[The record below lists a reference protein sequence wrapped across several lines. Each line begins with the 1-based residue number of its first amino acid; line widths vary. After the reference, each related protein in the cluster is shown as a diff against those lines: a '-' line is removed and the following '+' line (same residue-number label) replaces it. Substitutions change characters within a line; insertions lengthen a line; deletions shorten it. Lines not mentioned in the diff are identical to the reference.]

1 MKKSKLKAEIK
12 ILKHRQENM
21 IYELAQIKS
30 AVARIEEDIQ
40 KNSDGDTVFKRY
52 PDAVI
57 PLPAEE
63 KTEADDLPYPAAIMD
78 ALKNARVAFENTYEA
93 MRTLKEAT
101 KNIKRPKN
109 GELL

>member
-12 ILKHRQENM
+12 ILKLRQENM

-40 KNSDGDTVFKRY
+40 KNSDGDTVFERY

>member
-12 ILKHRQENM
+12 ILKLRQENM

-30 AVARIEEDIQ
+30 AVARTEESIQ
-40 KNSDGDTVFKRY
+40 KNSDGDTDFKRY
-52 PDAVI
+52 PDVAI
-57 PLPAEE
+57 PLPAKE
-63 KTEADDLPYPAAIMD
+63 KTEADDLPYPTAIMD

-93 MRTLKEAT
+93 MRALKEAT
-101 KNIKRPKN
+101 NNVKRPKN

>member
-12 ILKHRQENM
+12 ILKLHQENM

-30 AVARIEEDIQ
+30 AVARIEESIQ
-40 KNSDGDTVFKRY
+40 KNNYGDTVFKRY
-52 PDAVI
+52 PDAAI
-57 PLPAEE
+57 PSSAEKE
-63 KTEADDLPYPAAIMD
+63 AEADDLPYPTAIMD
-78 ALKNARVAFENTYEA
+78 ALKNARLAFENTYEA

-101 KNIKRPKN
+101 KNVKRPKN